1 MAVAVESPDVVRL
14 GDGTEISLAKVPGVD
29 ESTWSEVKE
38 YLQGNPDM
46 AKKLQSFSKDPE
58 AMRGW
63 LQTQAMSDFYQKKLG
78 SADEQVQSR
87 MKALE
92 QDPELAPIIEDIKKS
107 GMEGI
112 MKYYQDE
119 ELMLKFSKAMGG
131 VPEELKPAL
140 QKIDETPMTLH
151 EAAKMGDLKAVQ
163 EYLEKKRPLDAQD
176 SKGITPLGYAV
187 GGNRIAVVKLLLDS
201 RANPF
206 AVDASGNSALH
217 YAAGYGR
224 KELVE
229 YLLKT
234 GASVAQANAQGR
246 KPLDVA
252 TQNKHEAVIQVLRA
266 HGAQ

>member
-1 MAVAVESPDVVRL
+1 MAAVQAAPEVVKL

-29 ESTWSEVKE
+29 EATWGEVKE

-46 AKKLQSFSKDPE
+46 AKKLQGFSQNPE

-63 LQTQAMSDFYQKKLG
+63 LQTHAMADYYQKNLDKG
-78 SADEQVQSR
+78 DSQVQDR

-92 QDPELAPIIEDIKKS
+92 QDPELAPIIEDIKKN
-107 GMEGI
+107 GMDAM
-112 MKYYQDE
+112 MKHYQDE
-119 ELMLKFSKAMGG
+119 EVMLKFSKAMGG
-131 VPEELKPAL
+131 IPEALQPAL
-140 QKIDETPMTLH
+140 KKIDDTPLSLH
-151 EAAKMGDLKAVQ
+151 EAAKNGDLKAVQ
-163 EYLEKKRPLDAQD
+163 DYLDKKKPLDAQD
-176 SKGITPLGYAV
+176 HKGITPLGYAV
-187 GGNRIAVVKLLLDS
+187 GANRIAAVKLLLDS

-206 AVDASGNSALH
+206 AVDSSGNSALH

-234 GASVAQANAQGR
+234 GASVAQANAQGKR
-246 KPLDVA
+246 PLDVA
-252 TQNKHEAVIQVLRA
+252 TQNRQEAVVQVLKA

>member
-1 MAVAVESPDVVRL
+1 MAAAVASPEVIRL
-14 GDGTEISLAKVPGVD
+14 GDGSEVSLARVPGVD
-29 ESTWSEVKE
+29 DATWGEVKE

-46 AKKLQSFSKDPE
+46 AKKLQSLSKDPE

-63 LQTQAMSDFYQKKLG
+63 LQTQAMADFYQRKLDQKDD
-78 SADEQVQSR
+78 AVQGR

-92 QDPELAPIIEDIKKS
+92 QDPELASILEDIKKN
-107 GMEGI
+107 GLEAV
-112 MKYYQDE
+112 MKHYQND

-131 VPEELKPAL
+131 VPGELQPAL
-140 QKIDETPMTLH
+140 SKINDTPLSLH
-151 EAAKMGDLKAVQ
+151 EAAKNGDLKAVQ
-163 EYLEKKRPLDAQD
+163 EFLDKKKPLDGQD
-176 SKGITPLGYAV
+176 QKGITPLGYAV
-187 GGNRIAVVKLLLDS
+187 GANRIAVVKLLLDS

-206 AVDASGNSALH
+206 AVDSSGNSALH

-234 GASVAQANAQGR
+234 GSNVSQANSQGR
-246 KPLDVA
+246 RPLDVA
-252 TQNKHEAVIQVLRA
+252 TQNKHDLVIQVLKS

>member
-1 MAVAVESPDVVRL
+1 MAAATAAPEVVRL
-14 GDGTEISLAKVPGVD
+14 GDGTEINLSKVPGVD
-29 ESTWSEVKE
+29 EATWGEVKE
-38 YLQGNPDM
+38 YLQGNPDV
-46 AKKLQSFSKDPE
+46 AKKLQGFSQNPE

-63 LQTQAMSDFYQKKLG
+63 LQTQAMANYYQRTLEKG
-78 SADEQVQSR
+78 DEQVQGR
-87 MKALE
+87 MKAIE
-92 QDPELAPIIEDIKKS
+92 QDPQLAPMLEDIKKN
-107 GMEGI
+107 GMEAM

-131 VPEELKPAL
+131 VPQELQPAL
-140 QKIDETPMTLH
+140 KKIDDTPLSLH
-151 EAAKMGDLKAVQ
+151 EAAKNGDLKAVQ
-163 EYLEKKRPLDAQD
+163 EYLDKQKPLDAQD
-176 SKGITPLGYAV
+176 HKGVTPLGYAV
-187 GGNRIAVVKLLLDS
+187 GANRIAAVKLLLDS

-234 GASVAQANAQGR
+234 GASVSQANAQGK

-252 TQNKHEAVIQVLRA
+252 TQNKQEAVIQILKA
-266 HGAQ
+266 NGAQ

>member
-1 MAVAVESPDVVRL
+1 
-14 GDGTEISLAKVPGVD
+14 
-29 ESTWSEVKE
+29 
-38 YLQGNPDM
+38 
-46 AKKLQSFSKDPE
+46 
-58 AMRGW
+58 
-63 LQTQAMSDFYQKKLG
+63 
-78 SADEQVQSR
+78 

-92 QDPELAPIIEDIKKS
+92 QDPELAPIMEDIKKN
-107 GMEGI
+107 GMEAV
-112 MKYYQDE
+112 MKHYQNE

-131 VPEELKPAL
+131 VPQELQPAL
-140 QKIDETPMTLH
+140 KKIDDTPLSLQET
-151 EAAKMGDLKAVQ
+151 AKNGDLKAVQ

-176 SKGITPLGYAV
+176 QKGITALGYAV
-187 GGNRIAVVKLLLDS
+187 GANRIAVVKLLLDS

-234 GASVAQANAQGR
+234 GASVAQTNSQGQ

-252 TQNKHEAVIQVLRA
+252 NINRQEDVVQVLRA